1 MTRVR
6 ARVTD
11 RRDSPRAAALIS
23 ANPSDLVHFFE
34 RGAGPPLL
42 LIHGLMAS
50 GEMFAPILEPLAGH
64 YRVIVPD
71 LRGHGR
77 SRGLPPPYTTAQM
90 ASDLSRL
97 LEHLGI
103 GETAVLGYSQGGA
116 VAQQLA
122 LDDPGRC
129 GRLVL
134 ACTYAFNMASLRER
148 LEGHVVPLLLNV
160 IGMKRFTEWVVTL
173 GLKQVSRERVALVAR
188 VIASQDRRVMVAAWR
203 AAMAFDSRPRL
214 AEIRCPTLIV
224 AGSSDAAVPL
234 HHAHMLQA
242 GISGARLVVI
252 DGADHA
258 LLWVRPEQFV
268 TIIREFLAQP
278 RSP

>member
-1 MTRVR
+1 MYF
-6 ARVTD
+6 
-11 RRDSPRAAALIS
+11 S
-23 ANPSDLVHFFE
+23 E

-50 GEMFAPILEPLAGH
+50 GEMFAPILEALARQH
-64 YRVIVPD
+64 RLIVPD

-90 ASDLSRL
+90 ALDLSRL
-97 LEHLGI
+97 LDDLGI
-103 GETAVLGYSQGGA
+103 GSTAVLGYSQGGA

-129 GRLVL
+129 SRLVL

-148 LEGHVVPLLLNV
+148 IEGRLVPLLISV
-160 IGMKRFTEWVVTL
+160 IGMKGFTNLVVSV
-173 GLKQVSRERVALVAR
+173 GLRHVSRERVALVTR
-188 VIASQDRRVMVAAWR
+188 VIASQDRHRMVEAWR

-224 AGSSDAAVPL
+224 AGSNDAAVPL
-234 HHAHMLQA
+234 HHAQMLRDR
-242 GISGARLVVI
+242 ISGSTLVVI

-258 LLWVRPEQFV
+258 LLWVRPE
-268 TIIREFLAQP
+268 EFAEIVERFLEQP
-278 RSP
+278 PS

>member
-1 MTRVR
+1 
-6 ARVTD
+6 
-11 RRDSPRAAALIS
+11 
-23 ANPSDLVHFFE
+23 
-34 RGAGPPLL
+34 
-42 LIHGLMAS
+42 MAS

-64 YRVIVPD
+64 YRLIVPD

-97 LEHLGI
+97 LDHLGI
-103 GETAVLGYSQGGA
+103 GSTAVLGYSQGGA

-129 GRLVL
+129 SRLVL
-134 ACTYAFNMASLRER
+134 ACTYAFNMASLRE
-148 LEGHVVPLLLNV
+148 LIEGRVVPLLINV
-160 IGMKRFTEWVVTL
+160 IGMKRFAGWVVTI

-188 VIASQDRRVMVAAWR
+188 VIASQNRRVMVAAWR

-214 AEIRCPTLIV
+214 AEISCPTLIV
-224 AGSSDAAVPL
+224 AGSADAAVPL
-234 HHAHMLQA
+234 HHAHMLHA

-252 DGADHA
+252 EGADHA

-268 TIIREFLAQP
+268 AIIGEFLAQP